1 MNVQWIRIVSWHIFR
16 LTRSIEPR
24 TQCGRTGRGAVMD
37 TRPDGKTCET
47 CLRWLAR
54 QVDA

>member
-54 QVDA
+54 QVDQ